1 MLVIKP
7 HNTNK
12 SVKRQKQHKYTF
24 IVERKANKSQ
34 IKKEITATYGV
45 QVQGVNIQN
54 YKAEAIRRYTRTKVI
69 KGKKARYKKAEIT
82 LPEGQ
87 FIDLYAN

>member
-12 SVKRQKQHKYTF
+12 SVKRQKQDKYTF
-24 IVERKANKSQ
+24 IVELEANKNE
-34 IKKEITATYGV
+34 IKKEINATYGV
-45 QVQGVNIQN
+45 QVQAVNTLK
-54 YKAEAIRRYTRTKVI
+54 YKAEPIRRYTRTKVI